1 MAPSA
6 SRYGP
11 TPAAPAYKPPP
22 PPTPEKKVDDDIDL
36 INDEEMDDPDWYRDN
51 EVRVPCYKFAE
62 TGLYNLSG
70 LKNLDRDWTAT
81 GSGG

>member
-1 MAPSA
+1 
-6 SRYGP
+6 
-11 TPAAPAYKPPP
+11 
-22 PPTPEKKVDDDIDL
+22 
-36 INDEEMDDPDWYRDN
+36 MDDPDWYRDN

-81 GSGG
+81 GSSGEVSFNFCMYVNKYGCKADAPESFAMEK